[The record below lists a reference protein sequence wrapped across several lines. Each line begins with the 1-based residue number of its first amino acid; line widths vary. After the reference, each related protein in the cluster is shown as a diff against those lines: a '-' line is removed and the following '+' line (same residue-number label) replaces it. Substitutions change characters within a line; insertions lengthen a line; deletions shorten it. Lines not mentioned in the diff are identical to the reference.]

1 MRDNNQERLG
11 DSDNRRLSSQENPP
25 GPLPPGT
32 RISPLKWKINYS
44 FQGSMIIN
52 QTSYLQYRR
61 IGQSVRKQLADHPEW
76 APDARRHSNDTTSNN
91 NENEIGQDK
100 SSRVR
105 PLSLPPG
112 VVQKEIVDSN
122 GVPAS
127 VFVVGWDHDNDPV
140 NPHNYNMATRI
151 TATLIVSALGFAVG
165 AASSIESG
173 VLPQNSAA
181 FGVSE
186 VVASLATGIY
196 LLGFAAG
203 SLVSGPMSEILGR
216 NAVYIGSLTVFMIFI
231 MASGLAPNIG
241 AQLAFRFLAGVFGCP
256 PLTCA
261 GGTIADLW
269 NPLEKTLTF
278 PLYAITSFGGPVLGP
293 VIASYMGQGTLS
305 WRWTN
310 WIMLIMSGLVMAVIL
325 LFQPETYAPLLLKWK
340 ATHYRKITGDR
351 RYRSEMDMEK
361 VALFSRITTACARQF
376 TLTIHEPIIL
386 FIALYMT
393 VIYIVLFTFFDGY
406 PFIFQEVYGVSQGM
420 TNIIWIAMYVGIAL
434 ASFWVPVVYVWTKR
448 EFAASTNPPM
458 TETSSTSQGDPAENA
473 ASDDESTKK
482 PHPTRP
488 ENRLWFAMLGAPFI
502 PIGLFWMGWT
512 DYKSISIWSPIVA
525 SAVFGFGT
533 ITVFISSYMYVID
546 SYDKY
551 AASALGFMTVS
562 RYCAAGGMTVAGIPF
577 YSNMGVHYTLTILA
591 CISVVMTPMPYV
603 FWKFG
608 SVIRGRSKFA
618 VNE

>member
-1 MRDNNQERLG
+1 MQ
-11 DSDNRRLSSQENPP
+11 
-25 GPLPPGT
+25 
-32 RISPLKWKINYS
+32 
-44 FQGSMIIN
+44 
-52 QTSYLQYRR
+52 SYLQYRR
-61 IGQSVRKQLADHPEW
+61 IGQSARRQLAERPGYFQQASRTSDGITPSENRHELGQEKRANAHPF
-76 APDARRHSNDTTSNN
+76 A
-91 NENEIGQDK
+91 
-100 SSRVR
+100 
-105 PLSLPPG
+105 LPPG
-112 VVQKEIVDSN
+112 VSQKEVVDNN
-122 GVPAS
+122 GKPTS
-127 VFVVGWDHDNDPV
+127 VLLVGWEHDNDPM
-140 NPHNYNMATRI
+140 NPHNYSMTTRI
-151 TATLIVSALGFAVG
+151 TATLIVSALAFAVG
-165 AASSIESG
+165 AASSIESA
-173 VLPQNSAA
+173 VLPQNSKA
-181 FGVSE
+181 FG
-186 VVASLATGIY
+186 ASL
-196 LLGFAAG
+196 
-203 SLVSGPMSEILGR
+203 LVLSPRTLGR
-216 NAVYIGSLTVFMIFI
+216 NAVYIGSLTLFMIFI

-310 WIMLIMSGLVMAVIL
+310 WIMLIMSGLVMTLIL
-325 LFQPETYAPLLLKWK
+325 LLQPETYGPLLLKWK
-340 ATHYRKITGDR
+340 AAHYRKLTGDQ
-351 RYRSEMDMEK
+351 RYRSEMDMQK
-361 VALFSRITTACARQF
+361 VALVSRITTACARQF

-406 PFIFQEVYGVSQGM
+406 PFIFQDVYEISQGL

-434 ASFWVPVVYVWTKR
+434 ASLWVPVVYVWTKK
-448 EFAASTNPPM
+448 EFAAATTGTPPM
-458 TETSSTSQGDPAENA
+458 TRRPSVIENDPTQYAVSED
-473 ASDDESTKK
+473 SDSTKK

-546 SYDKY
+546 SYDSY

-577 YSNMGVHYTLTILA
+577 YSNMGVQYTLTILA
-591 CISVVMTPMPYV
+591 CISVAMTPLPYV

-608 SVIRGRSKFA
+608 HVIRGWSKFA
-618 VNE
+618 VNV